1 MSYSQL
7 NINEGNR
14 TTGLSGWHIIIALQ
28 FGLVL
33 VPVIGIIVTLNA
45 RRNRRLGAP
54 DTRSEKYDSLSIVA
68 FVLAFFPFL
77 SIVAVVL
84 GHVALA
90 RIKRTRYRGWGLT
103 ISALW
108 IGYYVIGAMLLIAI
122 ATAVAVASSN
132 G

>member
-7 NINEGNR
+7 NINEGR
-14 TTGLSGWHIIIALQ
+14 MTGLSGWHIIIALQ

-90 RIKRTRYRGWGLT
+90 RIKRTRYRGLVSR
-103 ISALW
+103 SAPCGSG
-108 IGYYVIGAMLLIAI
+108 I
-122 ATAVAVASSN
+122 T
-132 G
+132 